1 VRAVFRATLASSAFV
16 AVTFLSLEAGA
27 EPQASVGLTGGFA
40 VTNLRDDSG
49 PRPAFHVGLRGD
61 LLFLR
66 AREKD
71 MAIGP
76 YVEALT
82 ERFNSTDFGAGIE
95 WLVPAIPAF
104 PFVVSAGGFAHDA
117 PGFGGYQ
124 PGVAATIF
132 FGPRSYN
139 FFSSYGL
146 ANGLF
151 AQARYGLGDAKE
163 TDLLF
168 GVQVD
173 LAVLALPWI
182 LAYETIA
189 H

>member
-1 VRAVFRATLASSAFV
+1 MRAALRATLASSIALALHF
-16 AVTFLSLEAGA
+16 FSLDANA
-27 EPQASVGLTGGFA
+27 APQGSVGLTGGFA
-40 VTNLRDDSG
+40 LTNLRDDSG
-49 PRPAFHVGLRGD
+49 PRPAFHLGLRAD

-76 YVEALT
+76 YIEALT
-82 ERFNSTDFGAGIE
+82 ERFNSTDFGAGLE
-95 WLVPAIPAF
+95 WLLPAIPAF

-124 PGVAATIF
+124 PGVAATLF
-132 FGPRSYN
+132 FGPRSSN
-139 FFSSYGL
+139 FFSTYGL
-146 ANGLF
+146 ANGIF
-151 AQARYGLGDAKE
+151 AQARYGFGDPKE
-163 TDLLF
+163 TDILF

-173 LAVLALPWI
+173 LAVLALPW
-182 LAYETIA
+182 LLTYEAIA

>member
-1 VRAVFRATLASSAFV
+1 MRAAIRATLASSVV
-16 AVTFLSLEAGA
+16 ALFFFSHDVVAA
-27 EPQASVGLTGGFA
+27 PQVSVGATGGFA
-40 VTNLRDDSG
+40 LTNLRDGSG
-49 PRPAFHVGLRGD
+49 PRPAFHLGVRGD

-66 AREKD
+66 SREKD
-71 MAIGP
+71 MAVGP

-82 ERFNSTDFGAGIE
+82 ERFNSTDFGAGLE
-95 WLVPAIPAF
+95 WLLPAIPAF
-104 PFVVSAGGFAHDA
+104 PFVVSAGGFVHDA

-124 PGVAATIF
+124 PGVAATLF

-139 FFSSYGL
+139 FFSTYGL
-146 ANGLF
+146 ANGIF
-151 AQARYGLGDAKE
+151 VQARYGLGDAKE
-163 TDLLF
+163 TDVLF

-182 LAYETIA
+182 LTYEAVA

>member
-1 VRAVFRATLASSAFV
+1 VRAALRATLASSIALALHF
-16 AVTFLSLEAGA
+16 FSLDANA
-27 EPQASVGLTGGFA
+27 APQGSVGLTGGFA
-40 VTNLRDDSG
+40 LTNLRDDSG
-49 PRPAFHVGLRGD
+49 PRPAFHLGLRAD

-76 YVEALT
+76 YIEALT
-82 ERFNSTDFGAGIE
+82 ERFNSTDFGAGLE
-95 WLVPAIPAF
+95 WLLPAIPAF

-124 PGVAATIF
+124 PGVAATLF

-139 FFSSYGL
+139 FFSTYGL
-146 ANGLF
+146 ANGIF
-151 AQARYGLGDAKE
+151 AQARYGFGDPKE
-163 TDLLF
+163 TDILF

-173 LAVLALPWI
+173 LAVLALPW
-182 LAYETIA
+182 LLTYEAIA

>member
-1 VRAVFRATLASSAFV
+1 VRAALRATLASSVV
-16 AVTFLSLEAGA
+16 ALILFSHDVEAA
-27 EPQASVGLTGGFA
+27 PQVSVGVTGGFA
-40 VTNLRDDSG
+40 LTNLRDDSG
-49 PRPAFHVGLRGD
+49 PRPAFHLGARGD

-66 AREKD
+66 GREKD

-82 ERFNSTDFGAGIE
+82 ERFNSTDFGAGVE
-95 WLVPAIPAF
+95 WLLPLVPAF

-117 PGFGGYQ
+117 PGFASYQ
-124 PGVAATIF
+124 PGVAATLF

-139 FFSSYGL
+139 FFSAYGL
-146 ANGLF
+146 ANGIF

-163 TDLLF
+163 TDILF

-182 LAYETIA
+182 LTYEAIA